1 MPPHLTAAIRAEITA
16 IMGRAGLLPGV
27 SARTTTLAAA
37 SSRSASSP
45 DDDGGLRWVLTTEAP
60 ATVFDWQRYE
70 FVDEILLMDGLVLP
84 DNRQVPLL
92 DAHSRWSVDDILGSV
107 TDFRAAEAGGF
118 AALEATVRFAADDKS
133 QRAQQKA
140 LDGHL
145 TDGSVGYAVT
155 RSLWIPEGETAAVR
169 GRVFTGPVKVSH
181 EWHLREFSAT
191 PIGADALAK
200 VRSLCAGHG
209 GR

>member
-1 MPPHLTAAIRAEITA
+1 MPTPLSPTLRAEITA

-37 SSRSASSP
+37 SSRSASST

-84 DNRQVPLL
+84 DCRQVPLL

-107 TDFRAAEAGGF
+107 SDFAAAEVDGHQAV
-118 AALEATVRFAADDKS
+118 EAVVRFAADERS
-133 QRAQQKA
+133 QRTRQKV

-155 RSLWIPEGETAAVR
+155 RSLWIPEGEQAAVR
-169 GRVFTGPVKVSH
+169 GRLFTGPVKISH
-181 EWHLREFSAT
+181 EWHLKEFSAT

-200 VRSLCAGHG
+200 VRSLRPGHG